1 MKGMIFNI
9 QKFCTSDGPGIRTTV
24 FLKGCPLSCVW
35 CHNPESQSPHRELLV
50 YPHKCVG
57 CGRCVGVTAETEDFT
72 CYHSAKELCGKEAS
86 VDEVLDEVMKDKPF
100 YETSGGGMTL
110 SGGEPL
116 YQAEFAE
123 ALLAEAKRKGL
134 HTAVETAGLIK
145 TDTLLRLAEHI
156 DLFLFDYKETDPVRH
171 KEYTGVDNRLILE
184 NLRALSKAGKSIVLR
199 CPIIPGYND
208 RDEHYRG
215 IAAMANELST
225 VTEINIEPYH
235 SLGDGKYEAEGRKA
249 TKIETRPDEF
259 YDEVIARIKENTA
272 VPVCRA

>member
-1 MKGMIFNI
+1 MVP
-9 QKFCTSDGPGIRTTV
+9 KFALPY
-24 FLKGCPLSCVW
+24 FFKGCPLSCVW
-35 CHNPESQSPHRELLV
+35 CHNPESQSPRRELLV

-57 CGRCVGVTAETEDFT
+57 CGRCAGVTEDTEDFT
-72 CYHSAKELCGKEAS
+72 CYHGAKELCGKETT
-86 VDEVLDEVMKDKPF
+86 VDEVLEEVMKDQPF
-100 YETSGGGMTL
+100 YETSGGGITL

-123 ALLAEAKRKGL
+123 ALLSEAKKRGL

-171 KEYTGVDNRLILE
+171 KDYTGVDNRLILE
-184 NLRALSKAGKSIVLR
+184 NLRALSKAGKPIILR

-208 RDEHYRG
+208 REEHYKG
-215 IAAMANELST
+215 ITAMANELAT
-225 VTEINIEPYH
+225 VKEINIEPYH
-235 SLGDGKYEAEGRKA
+235 SLGDGKYEAEGRTA

-259 YDEVIARIKENTA
+259 YDGVIARIKEHTA
-272 VPVCRA
+272 VTVCRA

>member
-35 CHNPESQSPHRELLV
+35 CHNPESQSPRRELLV

-57 CGRCVGVTAETEDFT
+57 CGRCAGVTAETEDFT
-72 CYHSAKELCGKEAS
+72 CYHSAKELCGREAS
-86 VDEVLDEVMKDKPF
+86 VDEVLDEVMKDQPF

-123 ALLAEAKRKGL
+123 ALLSEAKKRGL
-134 HTAVETAGLIK
+134 HTAVETAGFLK

-184 NLRALSKAGKSIVLR
+184 NLRTLGKAGKPIILR

-208 RDEHYRG
+208 REEHYKG
-215 IAAMANELST
+215 IAAMANELAT
-225 VTEINIEPYH
+225 VKEINIEPYH
-235 SLGDGKYEAEGRKA
+235 SLGDGKYAAEGRTA
-249 TKIETRPDEF
+249 AKIETRPDEF
-259 YDEVIARIKENTA
+259 YDDVIARIKEHTA
-272 VPVCRA
+272 VTVCRA